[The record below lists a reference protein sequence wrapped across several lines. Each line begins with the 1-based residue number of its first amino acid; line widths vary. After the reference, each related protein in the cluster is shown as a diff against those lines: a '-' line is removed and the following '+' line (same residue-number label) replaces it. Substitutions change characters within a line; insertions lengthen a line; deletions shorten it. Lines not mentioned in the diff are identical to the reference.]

1 MSGCIIRAD
10 GWQTG
15 QEEHFLAVNPSG
27 EIVSLYQTDKNAV
40 DEEHSIFKKRERPGF
55 DKIQCLQYS
64 RKHTGLAAVGQLTGS
79 CTIFNIL
86 QSRGHIGYDQTDE
99 IEPDSLDNS
108 HSFTLKPHQAR
119 SCNSVSFNEEGLIAM
134 GYDRGRQD
142 HSIQVWNI
150 NTNKGTPTKVYSFVP
165 NESISSVCFCP
176 DQPNNLLAGSYKLL
190 REFDFRIKR
199 PVYSL
204 ATRCTQSISADPA
217 NSYVFASCSEDGS
230 LSIWDRRKLTAD
242 SSADSSSKSSAKVGT
257 QSKFASAA
265 SVVLNESPLLSFR
278 KLLGDSQ
285 RRTGG
290 APFKLSSVVRGEIS
304 ALFGGDM
311 IRRWKIGTVPNLDEP
326 GLGDS
331 LFISRVSDVRTRYER
346 VISYDYLP
354 STEWA
359 HAIEFVCM
367 RQSGSVYRMS
377 VEESQTAA
385 RFSSNNALA
394 FTGPEGEYCVGDDMT
409 INSDIVG
416 DDISSAGNNK
426 IDGVRPDID
435 YRENADK
442 RESSTSSRSLISA
455 STMSSAPASIFAPG
469 RDISLR
475 PEALLENDICSIM
488 KKRASLNYGMD
499 PEVNMHILDTITI
512 LETQSQLRN
521 TWKWIQISETLISAG
536 KMSFGGYDLG
546 FLGISG
552 VWETGNQYD
561 GKSRYFGPSKP
572 ENKRSQSAVDLNAI
586 HDNYND
592 IIEKSDHLSPV
603 IRAVKAIVTRRSR
616 EIHSLAVPVIG
627 FKGKSAKELQRRLAM
642 YVIGWDFSAQE
653 LEKKYE
659 SLVKKG
665 NFERAAGWA
674 LFHGNISKAVK
685 ILQSSNRESFRVIST
700 AISAYDAFK
709 NVQTNSA
716 WKDQCRQLAAELENP
731 YLRVIFAYV
740 ADRNWWDV
748 LDESALPL
756 RERLGVALRFLKDE
770 ELDLYLERLID
781 DVIKRGEI
789 EGLIVTGLTKQGIDL
804 LQSFVDRTGD
814 VQSACLIASFACP
827 KYFKD
832 IRVESWIVSYK
843 RILNSWRMFSKRAR
857 FEVARRKLS
866 VSIDGQQHAHTLE
879 RQIYIQCANCHKSI
893 GNEFNNIKSSQLPKI
908 GGSSKKAQRLNLHC
922 CPHCGYPLPR
932 CAICLMTQ
940 GVPVPKELINID
952 MLNVEKI
959 NKKREF
965 RKKQDHD
972 NRSTSHDSVDEK
984 HDTKEKQYVED
995 ARKILAETHFKEC
1008 FSFCLSCNHCMHA
1021 GHAEEWFSKHY
1032 VCPVPDC
1039 NCHCNNK

>member
-10 GWQTG
+10 GWQEG
-15 QEEHFLAVNPSG
+15 QKEHFLAVNPSG
-27 EIVSLYQTDKNAV
+27 EIVSLYQTDENAV
-40 DEEHSIFKKRERPGF
+40 SEDHSISRKRERPGF

-64 RKHTGLAAVGQLTGS
+64 RKHKGLTAVGQLTGS

-86 QSRGHIGYDQTDE
+86 QSNGNIKGDKTDDGNLE
-99 IEPDSLDNS
+99 TLGAG
-108 HSFTLKPHQAR
+108 HSFTIKPHQAR
-119 SCNSVSFNEEGLIAM
+119 SCNSISFNENGLIAM

-150 NTNKGTPTKVYSFVP
+150 GTNAGSPMKEYSFVP
-165 NESISSVCFCP
+165 NESVSSVCFCP
-176 DQPNNLLAGSYKLL
+176 DEQNNLLAGSYKLL
-190 REFDFRIKR
+190 REFDFRIKK

-204 ATRCTQSISADPA
+204 ATRCTQSISADPT

-230 LSIWDRRKLTAD
+230 LSIWDRRKLTTD
-242 SSADSSSKSSAKVGT
+242 SNIDSSSKAST
-257 QSKFASAA
+257 QSKFTSSAST
-265 SVVLNESPLLSFR
+265 VLNESPLLSFR

-285 RRTGG
+285 RKTGG

-311 IRRWKIGTVPNLDEP
+311 IRRWRIGTVPNLEEP
-326 GLGDS
+326 SLGDS

-354 STEWA
+354 STQWA
-359 HAIEFVCM
+359 HAVEFVCM
-367 RQSGSVYRMS
+367 RQSGSVYKMS

-385 RFSSNNALA
+385 RFSSSNALTFA
-394 FTGPEGEYCVGDDMT
+394 GPEGEYCVGDDLGPNT
-409 INSDIVG
+409 DIINSDISSIINDNSGNGTDVSESG
-416 DDISSAGNNK
+416 SAG
-426 IDGVRPDID
+426 
-435 YRENADK
+435 K
-442 RESSTSSRSLISA
+442 REPSIPSQSLMSASSTSSA
-455 STMSSAPASIFAPG
+455 SASIFAPG

-475 PEALLENDICSIM
+475 PEVLLENDICSIM
-488 KKRASLNYGMD
+488 RKRASLNYGMD
-499 PEVNMHILDTITI
+499 PEINMHILDTITI

-521 TWKWIQISETLISAG
+521 TWKWVQISEALISAG
-536 KMSFGGYDLG
+536 KMSFEGYDLG

-552 VWETGNQYD
+552 IWETGSQFD
-561 GKSRYFGPSKP
+561 GESRYFGPLKAKN
-572 ENKRSQSAVDLNAI
+572 EKTYSAVDLSTFHENKA
-586 HDNYND
+586 D
-592 IIEKSDHLSPV
+592 KSDHLSPM
-603 IRAVKAIVTRRSR
+603 IQAVKAIVTHRSR
-616 EIHSLAVPVIG
+616 EIHALAVPVIG
-627 FKGKSAKELQRRLAM
+627 FRGTSAKKLQRRLAM

-659 SLVKKG
+659 KLVKQG

-674 LFHGNISKAVK
+674 LFHGDIDKAAE
-685 ILQSSNRESFRVIST
+685 ILRSSNRESFRIIST

-709 NVQTNSA
+709 DVQTNSA
-716 WKDQCRQLAAELENP
+716 WKDQCRQLAAELDNP
-731 YLRVIFAYV
+731 YLRVLFAYI

-770 ELDLYLERLID
+770 ELDLYLERLIE

-789 EGLIVTGLTKQGIDL
+789 EGLIVTGLTKQGINL

-832 IRVESWIVSYK
+832 TRVESWVDSYK
-843 RILNSWRMFSKRAR
+843 NILNSWRMFSQRAR
-857 FEVARRKLS
+857 YEVARRKLS
-866 VSIDGQQHAHTLE
+866 ITIDGKQHAHALE

-893 GNEFNNIKSSQLPKI
+893 GEEFNHTRASQLPVN
-908 GGSSKKAQRLNLHC
+908 SSGQTHNLHC

-952 MLNVEKI
+952 MLEVEKI
-959 NKKREF
+959 NKKSEF
-965 RKKQDHD
+965 ARIQDSD
-972 NRSTSHDSVDEK
+972 KNSNLKDDTAEK
-984 HDTKEKQYVED
+984 HDTKEKQCMED
-995 ARKILAETHFKEC
+995 AERDLAETHFKEC

-1039 NCHCNNK
+1039 NCRCNNK